1 MKKIFRMG
9 IVKIFSIIEH
19 YQVALW
25 WGDGLRRRIGWAGDW
40 VRSLPREGKYSEIHS
55 LSKEENICFAALPSQ
70 EVDWTILS
78 LGIHSLIMMREW
90 PVFNSFDFSPIC
102 IFCDNDE
109 QIMQASSQL
118 IRIRISE
125 LSNSSNLMTVSV
137 SLNGQLEF
145 RIFLHLK
152 NVSFHFLFF
161 IL

>member
-1 MKKIFRMG
+1 MDCDDGSDEQVIEFVHFQEKGCIRK
-9 IVKIFSIIEH
+9 SILS
-19 YQVALW
+19 AL
-25 WGDGLRRRIGWAGDW
+25 R
-40 VRSLPREGKYSEIHS
+40 GKY
-55 LSKEENICFAALPSQ
+55 LFFAALPRQ

-109 QIMQASSQL
+109 QIMQGLSQL

-137 SLNGQLEF
+137 SLNWNLEF